1 MISSVLK
8 EESLPLSKIVLVF
21 VIMVMTWCIV
31 APRLH
36 KKEWASVRVCN
47 GEIQNIY
54 DKWRDCCVEGVDFEM
69 GCWLWLVSENIILRY
84 LENLIFYFFYLWD
97 INLKVRFTKNWTIFP
112 NEILCQYSVKILLW
126 HLVSLVTS
134 PFVDGKNRF
143 TKTRIGGGM
152 GAHSNERLYSVD
164 RKS

>member
-54 DKWRDCCVEGVDFEM
+54 DKWRNCCVEGVDFEM

-97 INLKVRFTKNWTIFP
+97 INLKVRFTKN
-112 NEILCQYSVKILLW
+112 S
-126 HLVSLVTS
+126 
-134 PFVDGKNRF
+134 FVDNFSKWNTLPIFCKNIIMTPCF
-143 TKTRIGGGM
+143 L
-152 GAHSNERLYSVD
+152 SY
-164 RKS
+164 KSLCWWQK